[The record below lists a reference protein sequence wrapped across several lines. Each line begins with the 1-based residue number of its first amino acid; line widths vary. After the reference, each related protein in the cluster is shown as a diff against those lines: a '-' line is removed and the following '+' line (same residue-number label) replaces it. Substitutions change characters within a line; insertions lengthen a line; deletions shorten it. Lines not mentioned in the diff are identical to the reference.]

1 MLFHETGLQGAWL
14 IEAEPACD
22 ERGFFTR
29 TFCVSQFA
37 THGLETSFVQH
48 SMSHS
53 RYKHTLRGMHFQ
65 RAPHEEVKLVSCVAG
80 AIFDVILDLRPDSP
94 TYLQWASFYL
104 TPESLLHLYIPK
116 GFAHGFQTLTED
128 SIVNYL
134 ISEFYTPGAASGLRF
149 DDPALG
155 IEWPAEPTAMSDKD
169 RNWRLLAT
177 PAYAS

>member
-1 MLFHETGLQGAWL
+1 MFFHETGLQDAWL
-14 IEAEPACD
+14 IEAEPAYD

-37 THGLETSFVQH
+37 MRGLETSFVQH

-53 RYKHTLRGMHFQ
+53 KYKHTLRGMHFQ
-65 RAPHEEVKLVSCVAG
+65 RPPYEEVKLVSCVAG

-94 TYLQWASFYL
+94 TYLQWAGFHL
-104 TPESLLHLYIPK
+104 TPESLLQLYIPK
-116 GFAHGFQTLTED
+116 GVAHGFQTLADD

-149 DDPALG
+149 DDPVLG

-169 RNWRLLAT
+169 RKWPLLA